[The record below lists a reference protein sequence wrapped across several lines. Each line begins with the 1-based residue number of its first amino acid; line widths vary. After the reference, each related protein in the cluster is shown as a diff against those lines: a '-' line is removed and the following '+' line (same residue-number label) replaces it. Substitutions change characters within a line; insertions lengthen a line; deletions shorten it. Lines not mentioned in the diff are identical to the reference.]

1 MGEVE
6 TVVHGEH
13 LNTESR
19 GRLLQRLAE
28 LGIEIRIVG
37 YPEHRSVEE
46 GKALRGDLV
55 GCFTKNLLLQDKKRR
70 LFLVVASED
79 CAIDLKRLHTRIGG
93 SGQLRFAPPTTIQ
106 DVLGV
111 VPGTLTPLALI
122 NDFDRLVTVVL
133 EAKLLQADQLNFH
146 PLVHTESLAIA
157 PEELL
162 VFIASCNRQP
172 VILDFTDEGGYT
184 SP

>member
-6 TVVHGEH
+6 TVVHGGH

-28 LGIEIRIVG
+28 LGIEIRVVG
-37 YPEHRSVEE
+37 YPEHRTVEE

-55 GCFTKNLLLQDKKRR
+55 GWFTKNLLLQDKKRR
-70 LFLVVASED
+70 LFLVVAGED
-79 CAIDLKRLHTRIGG
+79 RAIDLKKLHTRIGA
-93 SGQLRFAPPTTIQ
+93 SGQLRFAPSPTIQ

-122 NDFDRLVTVVL
+122 NDSDHRVTVVL
-133 EAKLLQADQLNFH
+133 DSDLLKADQLNFH
-146 PLVHTESLAIA
+146 PLVHTESLGIA
-157 PEELL
+157 PQELL
-162 VFIASCNRQP
+162 AFVRSCDREP
-172 VILDFTDEGGYT
+172 VILDFAENGACRP
-184 SP
+184 S